1 MSGISDYLKSEREKA
16 GLSVAQA
23 AREAGISAPYL
34 YQIEY
39 GQRNASA
46 KVLSRLAR
54 VYHVRVDELLVKAD
68 LLPAPAISGTDAESR
83 ESRIKRAFDY
93 VMRDPSF
100 RAGSDAMGGL
110 PAEAK
115 LLIVRLYERAE
126 GLRILPEDLL

>member
-1 MSGISDYLKSEREKA
+1 MT
-16 GLSVAQA
+16 
-23 AREAGISAPYL
+23 
-34 YQIEY
+34 
-39 GQRNASA
+39 
-46 KVLSRLAR
+46 SRQG
-54 VYHVRVDELLVKAD
+54 D
-68 LLPAPAISGTDAESR
+68 LPAPAISGTDAESR
-83 ESRIKRAFDY
+83 ESRIERAFDY